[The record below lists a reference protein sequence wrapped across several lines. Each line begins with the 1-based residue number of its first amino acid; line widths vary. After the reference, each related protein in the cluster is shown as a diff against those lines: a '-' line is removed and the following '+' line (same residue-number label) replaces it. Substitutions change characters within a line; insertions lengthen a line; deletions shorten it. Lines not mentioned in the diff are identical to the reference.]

1 MADRKKT
8 NIILGL
14 SIFGLAVV
22 GLFFYFIR
30 LISAP
35 ADILSV
41 QEKEITINKGDGS
54 RVIAEV
60 LAAKGLINS
69 KNAFLVYT
77 FIEGVSSKLQAGTYK
92 LSTEMSVKDIVA
104 ILSQGKLISNERTIK
119 IIEGWTKEG
128 IGEYLEKQEIMTKE
142 NFLAAASVKDSREI
156 LPESYY
162 SFLTDKNINA
172 DLEGY
177 LFPDTYRI
185 FKDSKAPEVVKKML
199 DNFDQKLT
207 PELREAIKSQNK
219 TIFEIVTLASIL
231 EKEVR
236 KEADR
241 KMAADLFYRRLE
253 MGMPLQ
259 SDATVNYVTGKSALQ
274 PTNQDLQ
281 TVSPYN
287 TYLNKGLPPG
297 PICNPSLSAIK
308 AAIYPTPNEY
318 LYYLNKKDGTTVWS
332 KTAEEHA
339 ENKAKYLD

>member
-1 MADRKKT
+1 MPDRRKT

-14 SIFGLAVV
+14 SIFGLVIV
-22 GLFFYFIR
+22 GLFFYFTR
-30 LISAP
+30 LISTP
-35 ADILSV
+35 MDIISIK
-41 QEKEITINKGDGS
+41 EKEISINKGDGS
-54 RVIAEV
+54 RLIADV
-60 LAAKGLINS
+60 LTAKDLIRS
-69 KNAFLVYT
+69 KNAFLIYT
-77 FIEGVSSKLQAGTYK
+77 FIEGVSSQLQAGTYK
-92 LSTEMSVKDIVA
+92 LSTEMSIKDIVL

-119 IIEGWTKEG
+119 IIEGWTNKQ
-128 IGEYLEKQEIMTKE
+128 IGEYLEKQEIMTE
-142 NFLAAASVKDSREI
+142 EDFLAAASVKDSREI

-162 SFLTDKNINA
+162 SFLTDKNKDA

-185 FKDSKAPEVVKKML
+185 FKDSKAPDVVKKML
-199 DNFDQKLT
+199 DNFAKKLT
-207 PELREAIKSQNK
+207 PELQEAIKSRNK
-219 TIFEIVTLASIL
+219 TIFEIMIMASIL

-236 KEADR
+236 KETDR

-253 MGMPLQ
+253 IGMPLQ

-297 PICNPSLSAIK
+297 PICNPSLSSIK
-308 AAIYPTPNEY
+308 AAIYPEANEY

-339 ENKAKYLD
+339 ANKAKYLD